1 MSELNS
7 SNCRFQ
13 CPQKRFFLV
22 RWTSFFILLP
32 NPKRFCW
39 SFFVSISLFV
49 SHLLSNWKK
58 LAHLIVVICKR
69 KSFITSCLDETTV
82 QMKKRRKRRR
92 RKSSFT
98 HSQISFESFN
108 SQRIRE
114 RIRRRNYLKKGNL
127 SPRRVVE
134 ISGQPISNWK
144 KDDLLGLYDLVDCD
158 RTGRPVYKVKRPFI
172 VFPLKFKS

>member
-1 MSELNS
+1 M
-7 SNCRFQ
+7 
-13 CPQKRFFLV
+13 
-22 RWTSFFILLP
+22 
-32 NPKRFCW
+32 
-39 SFFVSISLFV
+39 
-49 SHLLSNWKK
+49 
-58 LAHLIVVICKR
+58 VICKR

-158 RTGRPVYKVKRPFI
+158 RTGRPVYKVKCLLLSTLWSLGPKYTEASLYKETSIFESFYDNKRLNSSSVVI
-172 VFPLKFKS
+172 NL

>member
-1 MSELNS
+1 MPTKAFLFGTMNFFFHSATKSE
-7 SNCRFQ
+7 
-13 CPQKRFFLV
+13 
-22 RWTSFFILLP
+22 TILLVIF
-32 NPKRFCW
+32 RFD
-39 SFFVSISLFV
+39 ISLCFT
-49 SHLLSNWKK
+49 LTLKLKKK

-158 RTGRPVYKVKRPFI
+158 RTGRPVYKVKC
-172 VFPLKFKS
+172 LLLSTL

>member
-1 MSELNS
+1 MSIELA
-7 SNCRFQ
+7 
-13 CPQKRFFLV
+13 
-22 RWTSFFILLP
+22 I
-32 NPKRFCW
+32 
-39 SFFVSISLFV
+39 
-49 SHLLSNWKK
+49 
-58 LAHLIVVICKR
+58 ICKR

-92 RKSSFT
+92 RRKSSFT
-98 HSQISFESFN
+98 NSQISFESFN

-158 RTGRPVYKVKRPFI
+158 RTGRPVYKVKWCFYCI
-172 VFPLKFKS
+172 YFFEDLLKPYLYILKYS